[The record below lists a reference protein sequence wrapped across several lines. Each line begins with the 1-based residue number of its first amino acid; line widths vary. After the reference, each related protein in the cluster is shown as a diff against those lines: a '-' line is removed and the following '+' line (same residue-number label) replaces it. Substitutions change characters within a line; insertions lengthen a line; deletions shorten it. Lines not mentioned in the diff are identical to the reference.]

1 MSSFFSSLTTKAQ
14 SVYEQSPLSSQVS
27 HLQSKLHKEQ
37 EHGGAGSAEQPTA
50 NQSAAQGG
58 IGAKSQVLGNITYQ
72 FRNLQMQYA
81 NVSPVQRI
89 ITSQKGVVLDFESA
103 AKDAKSQSKELY
115 MWGQDQDEDLKD
127 VTDRLAYLNF
137 VNGALST
144 TLASQL
150 DSSRSAMKTLRNAEK
165 ELEPKRNNRTGLQ
178 TQIGRLEHDMQKGS
192 EKRLSDLREQLAKLE
207 AEDEPAEKE
216 IEILK
221 RNAVRQS
228 ERAKWA
234 AIREYGEKLVLL
246 AEASTSI
253 IDALPSVPPSKSQPY
268 TGAQSTAAT
277 RASLQQA
284 LDNFK
289 PGNISHSFQPSVAD
303 INRSDS
309 RSFGVTHAS
318 ELSNIASPSLPGS
331 SHDSASVPHSVSPQ
345 PSASSASQASPPPV
359 NPTALNNAPAP
370 IPPKS
375 SPLDTKDSEAV
386 PVASNVAAAPSIISS
401 TSPPVTEATTSPVQI
416 PEPTIAETGMPV
428 SAGPLGPGPKSGSL
442 KELRSNIPPQSSTTS
457 TVGTAPKF
465 ETAEEEKARLQ
476 KEERERLAQSS
487 VIPPGSAQKYDTAE
501 EEKKRLE
508 KEEKDRLLKEEQ
520 ARKDGSGSG
529 SKDADGDGATPP
541 PYQDF

>member
-1 MSSFFSSLTTKAQ
+1 MSSFFSSIATKAQ

-27 HLQSKLHKEQ
+27 HLQSKVQKQQ
-37 EHGGAGSAEQPTA
+37 EHGGADSAEQPTA

-58 IGAKSQVLGNITYQ
+58 IGAKSQVLGSITYQ

-115 MWGQDQDEDLKD
+115 MWGQGQDEDLKD

-137 VNGALST
+137 VHGALST

-150 DSSRSAMKTLRNAEK
+150 DSSRSAMKALRNAEK
-165 ELEPKRNNRTGLQ
+165 ELEPKRNSRTGLQ

-192 EKRLSDLREQLAKLE
+192 EKRLADLREQLARLE
-207 AEDEPAEKE
+207 AEDEPAEKA

-221 RNAVRQS
+221 RNAVRES

-253 IDALPSVPPSKSQPY
+253 IDALPSIPPSESQPY

-289 PGNISHSFQPSVAD
+289 PGSISHSFQPSVAD

-318 ELSNIASPSLPGS
+318 ELSNIASPSLPGT
-331 SHDSASVPHSVSPQ
+331 SHDSASVPHSVPPQ
-345 PSASSASQASPPPV
+345 PSAPKASPPPV

-370 IPPKS
+370 IPPRS
-375 SPLDTKDSEAV
+375 SPVNTKDSEAV
-386 PVASNVAAAPSIISS
+386 PVASNVAAAPSTISS
-401 TSPPVTEATTSPVQI
+401 TSPPATEPTTSPVQI

-442 KELRSNIPPQSSTTS
+442 KDLRSDIPPPSSTAS
-457 TVGTAPKF
+457 APRF
-465 ETAEEEKARLQ
+465 EPAEEEKARLQ
-476 KEERERLAQSS
+476 KEERERLAQGP
-487 VIPPGSAQKYDTAE
+487 VQKYETAE

-520 ARKDGSGSG
+520 ARKDGWGSG

>member
-1 MSSFFSSLTTKAQ
+1 MSSFFSSLATKAQ
-14 SVYEQSPLSSQVS
+14 SAYEQSPLSSQVS
-27 HLQSKLHKEQ
+27 HLQSKLQKQQ
-37 EHGGAGSAEQPTA
+37 EHGGADSAEPQQPTE

-81 NVSPVQRI
+81 TVSPVQRI
-89 ITSQKGVVLDFESA
+89 ITSQKGVVLDFESV

-115 MWGQDQDEDLKD
+115 MWGQGQDDDLKD

-137 VNGALST
+137 VHGALST

-150 DSSRSAMKTLRNAEK
+150 DSSRSTMKALRNAEK

-192 EKRLSDLREQLAKLE
+192 EKRLADLKEQLAKLE

-221 RNAVRQS
+221 RNAVRES

-253 IDALPSVPPSKSQPY
+253 IDALPSVPPSESQPY

-289 PGNISHSFQPSVAD
+289 PGSISHSFQPSVAD

-318 ELSNIASPSLPGS
+318 ELSNIPFPSLPGT

-345 PSASSASQASPPPV
+345 PSAPQASPPPV

-370 IPPKS
+370 IPSKS
-375 SPLDTKDSEAV
+375 SPVNTKESEAV
-386 PVASNVAAAPSIISS
+386 PVASNVAAAPFTTSS
-401 TSPPVTEATTSPVQI
+401 TSPPAAEPTTSPVEI

-442 KELRSNIPPQSSTTS
+442 KDLKSDIPPLSSTTS
-457 TVGTAPKF
+457 ATGTVPKF
-465 ETAEEEKARLQ
+465 EPAEEEKARLQ
-476 KEERERLAQSS
+476 KEERERLAQGP
-487 VIPPGSAQKYDTAE
+487 VQKYETAE

-541 PYQDF
+541 PYQGF

>member
-1 MSSFFSSLTTKAQ
+1 MSSFFSSIATKAQ
-14 SVYEQSPLSSQVS
+14 SVYEQSPLSGQMS
-27 HLQSKLHKEQ
+27 HLQSKLQKQQ
-37 EHGGAGSAEQPTA
+37 EHGTADSAEQPTA
-50 NQSAAQGG
+50 NHSAAQGG
-58 IGAKSQVLGNITYQ
+58 IGAKSQVLGSISYQ

-89 ITSQKGVVLDFESA
+89 ITSQKGVVLDFESV

-137 VNGALST
+137 VHGALST

-192 EKRLSDLREQLAKLE
+192 EKRLADLREQLARLE

-221 RNAVRQS
+221 RNAVRES

-253 IDALPSVPPSKSQPY
+253 IDALPSVPPSENQPY

-289 PGNISHSFQPSVAD
+289 PGSISHSFQPSVAD

-318 ELSNIASPSLPGS
+318 ELSNIASPSLPGP
-331 SHDSASVPHSVSPQ
+331 SHDSASLPHSVPPL
-345 PSASSASQASPPPV
+345 PSAPKPSPPPV
-359 NPTALNNAPAP
+359 NPTTLNYAPAP

-375 SPLDTKDSEAV
+375 SPVNTKDSEAV
-386 PVASNVAAAPSIISS
+386 PVTSNVAAAPSTISS
-401 TSPPVTEATTSPVQI
+401 TSPPATGPTTSVQI

-442 KELRSNIPPQSSTTS
+442 KDLKSDIPPPSSTSSAT
-457 TVGTAPKF
+457 GYAPKF
-465 ETAEEEKARLQ
+465 EPAEEEKARLQ
-476 KEERERLAQSS
+476 KEERERLAQGP
-487 VIPPGSAQKYDTAE
+487 VQKYETAE
-501 EEKKRLE
+501 EEKKRLQ
-508 KEEKDRLLKEEQ
+508 KEENDRLLREEQ